1 MSDIQLY
8 LFEVDKN
15 KTEAKDV
22 ANRSAQKLETKELRL
37 IDLITSLEEYINDKN
52 DAAVRGHTVAYL
64 ADVLNAVGPRAL
76 SNQER
81 RLLCDFILG
90 RIEGDVEGIGS
101 SARALLAL
109 EERGKW
115 DAATAQN
122 VLNTFVSHATPL
134 KQFKLQSERYSIL
147 QLINLLLA
155 KYRKAIHELHD
166 QDPMFLP
173 NFISFF
179 DGEKDPRNLMI
190 VFSLLQVPMMEWD
203 VSSSAQDL
211 FDSVFNYFPIT
222 FKPPPDDP
230 YGITAQDLK
239 DRLRDCIAATS
250 DFAPYA
256 FPALLD
262 KLDSSS
268 MNTKVC
274 ILSSTSATEPIP
286 NLAAR
291 CPKHN
296 PSLHRRL
303 RTQDYQPLLRH
314 SMGRTQI
321 RGSGSA
327 RGRPCCGSF
336 ESTRI
341 DRSLVLHRP

>member
-1 MSDIQLY
+1 MNDEGIMSDIQLY
-8 LFEVDKN
+8 LFEADKN
-15 KTEAKDV
+15 KTEAKNV
-22 ANRSAQKLETKELRL
+22 AEKSAQKLETKELKL
-37 IDLITSLEEYINDKN
+37 IELITSLEEYINNKD
-52 DAAVRGHTVAYL
+52 DAAVRAHSVAYL
-64 ADVLNAVGPRAL
+64 ADVLNATGARVL
-76 SNQER
+76 SGQER
-81 RLLCDFILG
+81 RLLCDFVLG

-115 DAATAQN
+115 DAATAQR
-122 VLNTFVSHATPL
+122 TMSAFIAHTTPL

-147 QLINLLLA
+147 QLIDVLVA
-155 KYRKAIHELHD
+155 KYRNAIQELHD

-173 NFISFF
+173 NFIAFF

-203 VSSSAQDL
+203 VSSAAQDL

-230 YGITAQDLK
+230 YGITAQNLK

-274 ILSSTSATEPIP
+274 FF
-286 NLAAR
+286 
-291 CPKHN
+291 
-296 PSLHRRL
+296 
-303 RTQDYQPLLRH
+303 TQ
-314 SMGRTQI
+314 
-321 RGSGSA
+321 
-327 RGRPCCGSF
+327 
-336 ESTRI
+336 RI
-341 DRSLVLHRP
+341 NRENCR

>member
-15 KTEAKDV
+15 KTEAKNV
-22 ANRSAQKLETKELRL
+22 AHRSAQKLESKELKL
-37 IDLITSLEEYINDKN
+37 IDLITSLEEYINNKD
-52 DAAVRGHTVAYL
+52 DAAVRGHSVAYL
-64 ADVLNAVGPRAL
+64 ADVLSAVSPRVL
-76 SNQER
+76 SGQER
-81 RLLCDFILG
+81 RLLCDFVIG

-115 DAATAQN
+115 DSATAQN
-122 VLNTFVSHATPL
+122 IMKTFITHAAPL
-134 KQFKLQSERYSIL
+134 KQFKLQSERYSVL
-147 QLINLLLA
+147 QLIDVLVA
-155 KYRKAIHELHD
+155 KYRKPIQEVHD
-166 QDPMFLP
+166 EDPEFLP
-173 NFISFF
+173 NFIAFF

-190 VFSLLQVPMMEWD
+190 VFSILQVPMTEWD
-203 VSSSAQDL
+203 VSRSAQDL

-230 YGITAQDLK
+230 YGITAQHLK

-274 ILSSTSATEPIP
+274 IYLIEIH
-286 NLAAR
+286 LRDMLIQAAR
-291 CPKHN
+291 RFEHPS
-296 PSLHRRL
+296 SLHSRL
-303 RTQDYQPLLRH
+303 
-314 SMGRTQI
+314 
-321 RGSGSA
+321 
-327 RGRPCCGSF
+327 
-336 ESTRI
+336 
-341 DRSLVLHRP
+341 

>member
-8 LFEVDKN
+8 LFEVDKD
-15 KTEAKDV
+15 KAEAKNV
-22 ANRSAQKLETKELRL
+22 AQRSAQKLETKDLKL
-37 IDLITSLEEYINDKN
+37 IDLITSLEEYINNKD
-52 DAAVRGHTVAYL
+52 DAAVRGHSIAYL
-64 ADVLNAVGPRAL
+64 ADVLNAVGPRVL
-76 SNQER
+76 SHQER
-81 RLLCDFILG
+81 RLLCDFVLG

-109 EERGKW
+109 EKRGKW
-115 DAATAQN
+115 DAAR
-122 VLNTFVSHATPL
+122 S
-134 KQFKLQSERYSIL
+134 QSERYSIL
-147 QLINLLLA
+147 QLIDLLLA
-155 KYRKAIHELHD
+155 KYRKPIQELHD

-173 NFISFF
+173 NFIAFF

-230 YGITAQDLK
+230 YHITAQDLK

-268 MNTKVC
+268 MNTKVHM
-274 ILSSTSATEPIP
+274 LSRTTVIWALANFNSA
-286 NLAAR
+286 
-291 CPKHN
+291 
-296 PSLHRRL
+296 
-303 RTQDYQPLLRH
+303 
-314 SMGRTQI
+314 M
-321 RGSGSA
+321 
-327 RGRPCCGSF
+327 F
-336 ESTRI
+336 
-341 DRSLVLHRP
+341 

>member
-1 MSDIQLY
+1 LIDYLIDGDMSDIQLY

-15 KTEAKDV
+15 KPEAKNV
-22 ANRSAQKLETKELRL
+22 AQRSAQKLETKELKL
-37 IDLITSLEEYINDKN
+37 IDLITSLEEYINNKD
-52 DAAVRGHTVAYL
+52 DAAIRGHSVAYL
-64 ADVLNAVGPRAL
+64 ADVLNAVGPRVL
-76 SNQER
+76 SGQER
-81 RLLCDFILG
+81 RLLCDFVLG

-115 DAATAQN
+115 DAALAQK
-122 VLNTFVSHATPL
+122 VMSTFVAHTSPL

-147 QLINLLLA
+147 QLIDRLVA
-155 KYRKAIHELHD
+155 KYRTAIRELHEE
-166 QDPMFLP
+166 DPMLLP
-173 NFISFF
+173 NFIAFF
-179 DGEKDPRNLMI
+179 EGEKDPRNLMI
-190 VFSLLQVPMMEWD
+190 VFSLLQVPMTEWD
-203 VSSSAQDL
+203 VSNSAQDL

-268 MNTKVC
+268 MNTKVRSA
-274 ILSSTSATEPIP
+274 LS
-286 NLAAR
+286 
-291 CPKHN
+291 
-296 PSLHRRL
+296 
-303 RTQDYQPLLRH
+303 
-314 SMGRTQI
+314 
-321 RGSGSA
+321 
-327 RGRPCCGSF
+327 
-336 ESTRI
+336 ESTRH
-341 DRSLVLHRP
+341 DTDVHSATF

>member
-15 KTEAKDV
+15 KTEAKNV
-22 ANRSAQKLETKELRL
+22 AHLSAQKLESKDLKL
-37 IDLITSLEEYINDKN
+37 IELITSLEEYINNKD
-52 DAAVRGHTVAYL
+52 DPVVRAHSVTYL
-64 ADVLNAVGPRAL
+64 ADVLSAVNPRVL
-76 SNQER
+76 SGQER
-81 RLLCDFILG
+81 RLLCDFVIG

-122 VLNTFVSHATPL
+122 VMRTFVSHVTPL
-134 KQFKLQSERYSIL
+134 KQFKLQSERYSVL
-147 QLINLLLA
+147 QLIDVLMA
-155 KYRKAIHELHD
+155 KYRKAIQELHE
-166 QDPMFLP
+166 QDPEFLP
-173 NFISFF
+173 NFIAFF

-190 VFSLLQVPMMEWD
+190 VFSILQVPMMEWD
-203 VSSSAQDL
+203 VSRSAQDL

-230 YGITAQDLK
+230 YGITAQHLK

-274 ILSSTSATEPIP
+274 ALQNFTLWMT
-286 NLAAR
+286 
-291 CPKHN
+291 
-296 PSLHRRL
+296 
-303 RTQDYQPLLRH
+303 Y
-314 SMGRTQI
+314 
-321 RGSGSA
+321 
-327 RGRPCCGSF
+327 
-336 ESTRI
+336 
-341 DRSLVLHRP
+341 

>member
-15 KTEAKDV
+15 KTEAKNV
-22 ANRSAQKLETKELRL
+22 AHRSAQKLESKELKL
-37 IDLITSLEEYINDKN
+37 IDLITSLEEYINNKD
-52 DAAVRGHTVAYL
+52 DAAVRGHSVAYL
-64 ADVLNAVGPRAL
+64 ADVLSAVSPRVL
-76 SNQER
+76 SGQER
-81 RLLCDFILG
+81 RLLCDFVIG

-115 DAATAQN
+115 DSATAQN
-122 VLNTFVSHATPL
+122 IMKTFITHAAPL
-134 KQFKLQSERYSIL
+134 KQFKLQSERYSVL
-147 QLINLLLA
+147 QLIDVLVA
-155 KYRKAIHELHD
+155 KYRKPIQEVHD
-166 QDPMFLP
+166 EDPEFLP
-173 NFISFF
+173 NFIAFF

-190 VFSLLQVPMMEWD
+190 VFSILQVPMTEWD
-203 VSSSAQDL
+203 VSRSAQDL

-230 YGITAQDLK
+230 YGITAQHLK

-274 ILSSTSATEPIP
+274 ICLIKTHLVSMLIQ
-286 NLAAR
+286 AAR
-291 CPKHN
+291 RFEHPS
-296 PSLHRRL
+296 SLHSRL
-303 RTQDYQPLLRH
+303 RAQDH
-314 SMGRTQI
+314 
-321 RGSGSA
+321 
-327 RGRPCCGSF
+327 
-336 ESTRI
+336 
-341 DRSLVLHRP
+341 

>member
-1 MSDIQLY
+1 MREQSRDVAEMSDIQLY
-8 LFEVDKN
+8 LFEVEKN
-15 KTEAKDV
+15 KAEAKNV
-22 ANRSAQKLETKELRL
+22 AKQSAQKLETKDLKL
-37 IDLITSLEEYINDKN
+37 IDLITSLEEYINNKN
-52 DAAVRGHTVAYL
+52 DAAVRGHSVAYL
-64 ADVLNAVGPRAL
+64 ADVLSAIGPRVL

-115 DAATAQN
+115 DATTAQK
-122 VLNTFVSHATPL
+122 VLSTFVSHASPL
-134 KQFKLQSERYSIL
+134 KQFRLQSERYSIL
-147 QLINLLLA
+147 QLIDVLLA
-155 KYRKAIHELHD
+155 KYRKAIHELHNE
-166 QDPMFLP
+166 DPMLLP
-173 NFISFF
+173 NFIAFF

-268 MNTKVC
+268 MNTKV
-274 ILSSTSATEPIP
+274 S
-286 NLAAR
+286 
-291 CPKHN
+291 H
-296 PSLHRRL
+296 
-303 RTQDYQPLLRH
+303 
-314 SMGRTQI
+314 
-321 RGSGSA
+321 
-327 RGRPCCGSF
+327 
-336 ESTRI
+336 
-341 DRSLVLHRP
+341 VL

>member
-15 KTEAKDV
+15 KTEAKNV
-22 ANRSAQKLETKELRL
+22 AKQSAQKLETKDLKL
-37 IDLITSLEEYINDKN
+37 IDLITSLEEYINNKD
-52 DAAVRGHTVAYL
+52 DAAVRGHSVAYL
-64 ADVLNAVGPRAL
+64 ADVLGAVGPRVL

-115 DAATAQN
+115 DAATAQK
-122 VLNTFVSHATPL
+122 VLGTFISHASPL
-134 KQFKLQSERYSIL
+134 KQFRLQSERYSIL
-147 QLINLLLA
+147 QLIDVLLA
-155 KYRKAIHELHD
+155 KYRKAIHELHNE
-166 QDPMFLP
+166 DPMFLP
-173 NFISFF
+173 NFIAFF

-274 ILSSTSATEPIP
+274 ILDLTNFATLMADLDSAMFSTHFKPVSQAT
-286 NLAAR
+286 
-291 CPKHN
+291 
-296 PSLHRRL
+296 SRRL
-303 RTQDYQPLLRH
+303 SIYTLSHCGMHLNSRSWQRKKTILL
-314 SMGRTQI
+314 
-321 RGSGSA
+321 
-327 RGRPCCGSF
+327 
-336 ESTRI
+336 
-341 DRSLVLHRP
+341 